1 VGVDLSIIPIP
12 LFWVDIPSLGE
23 GIRLF
28 TKASRAETNGKVKL
42 GEELRPVGLTMS
54 QDLGCGEVG
63 QVLVVGD
70 HIDRGGGALQIMSPM
85 LEGFEDGQ

>member
-12 LFWVDIPSLGE
+12 LFWVDVPSSGE

-28 TKASRAETNGKVKL
+28 PKASGAETNGKVKL
-42 GEELRPVGLTMS
+42 EEELRPVGLMTS

-63 QVLVVGD
+63 QILVVSD
-70 HIDRGGGALQIMSPM
+70 HIDRGGGAL
-85 LEGFEDGQ
+85 